1 MNLYKHPTTRVT
13 TTAAALL
20 AAIVFA
26 APLYAAS
33 ATDLPEAP
41 VQVAAASSNER
52 VAAASSPETM
62 AAPAAESP
70 SRSSVESRIDELH
83 RQLKITPEQ
92 KSQWDAVAQ
101 VMREN
106 AQTME
111 ALQKQRAADS
121 KSMDAVGVVK
131 SYAEVVQAH
140 EDGIK
145 KFIPAFEDLYNSMSD
160 SQKKVADSMFR
171 GRARAEARK
180 QMSKAG
186 S

>member
-1 MNLYKHPTTRVT
+1 MFANKNRSTRVG
-13 TTAAALL
+13 AAA
-20 AAIVFA
+20 AILGAMVFA
-26 APLYAAS
+26 AP
-33 ATDLPEAP
+33 
-41 VQVAAASSNER
+41 VCAASSSDMPASSSNDR
-52 VAAASSPETM
+52 VAVTSSPETM
-62 AAPAAESP
+62 AKPAAESP
-70 SRSSVESRIDELH
+70 SPAAVEARIKELH
-83 RQLKITPEQ
+83 RKLKITQAEEP
-92 KSQWDAVAQ
+92 KWDSVAQ

-111 ALQKQRAADS
+111 SLQKQRAADA
-121 KSMDAVGVVK
+121 KSMDAVGMVR

-160 SQKKVADSMFR
+160 SQKKIADSMFR
-171 GRARAEARK
+171 ERARSEARK

>member
-1 MNLYKHPTTRVT
+1 MNLHKYPTTRVT
-13 TTAAALL
+13 GAAAALL
-20 AAIVFA
+20 GAFVFA
-26 APLYAAS
+26 APIYAAS
-33 ATDLPEAP
+33 PSDMPEAP
-41 VQVAAASSNER
+41 VQVAASSSSER

-70 SRSSVESRIDELH
+70 SKSAVESRINELH
-83 RQLKITPEQ
+83 RKLKITEAQEP
-92 KSQWDAVAQ
+92 QWDAVAR

-106 AQTME
+106 AQEME
-111 ALQKQRAADS
+111 ALQKQRASDA

-131 SYAEVVQAH
+131 SYAQVVQAH
-140 EDGIK
+140 EEGIR

-160 SQKKVADSMFR
+160 SQKKVADTMFR
-171 GRARAEARK
+171 GRARAEAKK

>member
-1 MNLYKHPTTRVT
+1 MFDHRNPSMRVS
-13 TTAAALL
+13 AAAAILG
-20 AAIVFA
+20 AIVFA
-26 APLYAAS
+26 VPVHAAS
-33 ATDLPEAP
+33 PSDIPQAP
-41 VQVAAASSNER
+41 VQVAASSSSGS
-52 VAAASSPETM
+52 VAPASSPETM

-70 SRSSVESRIDELH
+70 SRSAVENRIKELH
-83 RQLKITPEQ
+83 QKLKITHAEEP
-92 KSQWDAVAQ
+92 KWDAVAQ

-111 ALQKQRAADS
+111 SMQKQRAADA
-121 KSMDAVGVVK
+121 KSMDAVGVVR

-140 EDGIK
+140 EDVIK

-171 GRARAEARK
+171 TRARSEARK

>member
-1 MNLYKHPTTRVT
+1 MNLYKHQTTRAT
-13 TTAAALL
+13 SAAAALL
-20 AAIVFA
+20 GAIVFA
-26 APLYAAS
+26 APVYAAS

-41 VQVAAASSNER
+41 VQVAAASSSE

-70 SRSSVESRIDELH
+70 SRSSVESRIEELH

-92 KSQWDAVAQ
+92 KTQWDAVAQ

-106 AQTME
+106 AEAME
-111 ALQKQRAADS
+111 ALQKQRASDA

-131 SYAEVVQAH
+131 SYGEVVQAH

-171 GRARAEARK
+171 GRARAEAKK

>member
-1 MNLYKHPTTRVT
+1 MNLYRHSTTRVT
-13 TTAAALL
+13 AAAAALL
-20 AAIVFA
+20 GAIVFA
-26 APLYAAS
+26 APVYAAS
-33 ATDLPEAP
+33 TTDMPQAP
-41 VQVAAASSNER
+41 IQVAASSANER
-52 VAAASSPETM
+52 VAAAASPETM

-70 SRSSVESRIDELH
+70 SRSTVESRIDELH
-83 RQLKITPEQ
+83 RQLKITPQQ
-92 KSQWDAVAQ
+92 KSQWDAVAE

-106 AQTME
+106 AQAME
-111 ALQKQRAADS
+111 ALQKQRASDA

-160 SQKKVADSMFR
+160 SQKKIADSMFR
-171 GRARAEARK
+171 GRARVEARK